1 MGTFILI
8 VSIAIGLIINYYLVK
23 GAVEN
28 AMSDFEIQK
37 YKKQQDIENQLK
49 TTNEILRKILKK
61 IDININ
67 EKDN

>member
-61 IDININ
+61 IVINKN

>member
-49 TTNEILRKILKK
+49 TQKRI
-61 IDININ
+61 
-67 EKDN
+67 